1 MSAWAGCELL
11 FFSCLADRRTTAESG
26 MLNRAEEEEG
36 LSDDSKKLG
45 PVRFGPK
52 AHTLCA
58 VDHTVQHNA
67 HHAHLPTRVCQE
79 RTLAAQHCRR
89 YVYVL
94 RRVALQKKSMAS
106 FPMT

>member
-1 MSAWAGCELL
+1 
-11 FFSCLADRRTTAESG
+11 

-67 HHAHLPTRVCQE
+67 HHAHLPTR
-79 RTLAAQHCRR
+79 
-89 YVYVL
+89 
-94 RRVALQKKSMAS
+94 ALPGTHTCCCSALPQICLCTEKGRIAEEEHGLFSNDMMGSLYAVMS
-106 FPMT
+106 LLC